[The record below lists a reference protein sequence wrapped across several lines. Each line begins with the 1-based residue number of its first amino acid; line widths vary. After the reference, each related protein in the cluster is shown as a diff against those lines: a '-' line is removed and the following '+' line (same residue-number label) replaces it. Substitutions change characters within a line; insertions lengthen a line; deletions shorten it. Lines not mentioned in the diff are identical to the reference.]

1 MSYRIINGRPYV
13 VDNLHIPSCK
23 ETYTKDNSKEV
34 TKGKSFN
41 EVLKSKLEKDI
52 KVSNHASERI
62 KDLNIDYI
70 DMEAIKEGMNKAE
83 KKGSKNSLIFYK
95 DVAFIASIQNR
106 TIITV
111 IDKDRAK
118 ENVFTNIDSVV
129 IL

>member
-1 MSYRIINGRPYV
+1 MSYRIINGRPYA
-13 VDNLHIPSCK
+13 VDNFHIPNSK
-23 ETYTKDNSKEV
+23 EIYTKDNSKEV
-34 TKGKSFN
+34 IKGKSFN
-41 EVLKSKLEKDI
+41 EVLRSKLEKDI

-62 KDLNIDYI
+62 KDLDIDYI
-70 DMEAIKEGMNKAE
+70 DMEILKEGMNKAE

>member
-1 MSYRIINGRPYV
+1 MSYRIINGRPYA
-13 VDNLHIPSCK
+13 VDNFRIPNSK
-23 ETYTKDNSKEV
+23 EIYTKDSSKEV

-41 EVLKSKLEKDI
+41 EVLRSKLEKDI

-62 KDLNIDYI
+62 KDLDIDYI
-70 DMEAIKEGMNKAE
+70 DMEILKEGMNKAE

-95 DVAFIASIQNR
+95 DIAFIASVQNR

-111 IDKDRAK
+111 IDKERAK